1 MADLTPSRRT
11 TLNLVTLNLAGKV
24 LAIGKTLFIAALFG
38 TSSHLDAFWVAY
50 SLPLLLPNVL
60 SSTITTAFVPRFVAS
75 LEGRTGPEVWKGANT
90 LFTAILLLIAVGGA
104 AIFFWASPLIG
115 LLAPGLAPATH
126 EEAVGLIRLM
136 VPSMVM
142 LAMNSL
148 LSALSYARARFVAP
162 GLEGIVNNIA
172 VIGIAGIFAR
182 YFGVAALM
190 AGVTVGFAA
199 HLLILAWSNRD
210 LIRSSVRVS
219 FAFAHPDFRGPFAH
233 MLPLLVGY
241 TGTILTLLV
250 NQYFVSNLSAGSI
263 SALSYA
269 SMLSMLPLEVFT
281 NAVTS
286 TYYPALGRAFA
297 AGDRK
302 AAAETYFHGMRFL
315 LLLTL
320 PSAVLLVVFSKPIVV
335 LLLQHGSF
343 DAHSTD
349 LTVEAM
355 TILSVAMMFRSHT
368 YFSYRVLNSA
378 LKAWTQVTIGLL
390 GVTTAIFLNMLWAE
404 RLGLRGIA
412 LSTTISSLQSAI
424 LASISVRRLLGTKAS
439 REQWSEIVRI
449 LIPMAVL
456 GIAAYIGQSLVP
468 EDLKSRSNA
477 LWAIAT
483 GAMVIPAVLLAFFTA
498 WKLRIPE
505 IFSALALGGRLIR
518 RMPLRAFGSR
528 DA

>member
-75 LEGRTGPEVWKGANT
+75 LEGRTSPEVWKGANT
-90 LFTAILLLIAVGGA
+90 LFTSILILIAIGGA

-115 LLAPGLAPATH
+115 VLAPGLARATH

-148 LSALSYARARFVAP
+148 LSALSYARAKFVGP
-162 GLEGIVNNIA
+162 GLEGIVNNLA

-182 YFGVAALM
+182 YFGVGALM

-199 HLLILAWSNRD
+199 HLAILAWTNRD
-210 LIRSSVRVS
+210 LIRSSFRFS

-297 AGDRK
+297 ADDRK
-302 AAAETYFHGMRFL
+302 AAADTYFHGMRFL

-320 PSAVLLVVFSKPIVV
+320 PSAVLLVVYSKPIVV

-343 DAHSTD
+343 DAHSTE

-355 TILSVAMMFRSHT
+355 TILSIAMMFRSHT

-378 LKAWTQVTIGLL
+378 LMAWTQVTIGLV
-390 GVTTAIFLNMLWAE
+390 GVATAILLNMLWAE
-404 RLGLRGIA
+404 KLGLRGIA
-412 LSTTISSLQSAI
+412 LSTTLSSLQSAI
-424 LASISVRRLLGTKAS
+424 LASICVRRLLGTRIS
-439 REQWSEIVRI
+439 SEQWRDLTRVVA
-449 LIPMAVL
+449 PVAVL
-456 GIAAYIGQSLVP
+456 GAVAFAGLYLVP
-468 EDLKSRSNA
+468 ATLQARSSM
-477 LWAIAT
+477 LWAVAAGAT
-483 GAMVIPAVLLAFFTA
+483 VIPAALLAFVVA

-505 IFSALALGGRLIR
+505 VGSLLALASRFAR
-518 RMPLRAFGSR
+518 RIPIGANSKNY
-528 DA
+528 

>member
-11 TLNLVTLNLAGKV
+11 TLNLVTLTLAGKV

-60 SSTITTAFVPRFVAS
+60 SLTITTAFVPRFVAS
-75 LEGRTGPEVWKGANT
+75 LEGRSSPEVWKGANT
-90 LFTAILLLIAVGGA
+90 LFTSILILIAIGGA
-104 AIFFWASPLIG
+104 AMFVWASPLIG
-115 LLAPGLAPATH
+115 LLAPGLSASTH
-126 EEAVGLIRLM
+126 DEAVGLIRLM
-136 VPSMVM
+136 VPSTIM

-148 LSALSYARARFVAP
+148 LSALSYARASFVAP

-172 VIGIAGIFAR
+172 VICIAGIFAR
-182 YFGVAALM
+182 YFGVGALM

-199 HLLILAWSNRD
+199 HLAVLAWSNRD
-210 LIRSSVRVS
+210 LIRSSFRFS
-219 FAFAHPDFRGPFAH
+219 FAFGHPDFRGPFAH

-320 PSAVLLVVFSKPIVV
+320 PSAVLLVVYSKPVVV

-343 DAHSTD
+343 DAHSTE
-349 LTVEAM
+349 LTVQTM
-355 TILSVAMMFRSHT
+355 TILSIAMMFRSHT

-378 LKAWTQVTIGLL
+378 LQAWTQVTIGLL
-390 GVTTAIFLNMLWAE
+390 GVVTAILLNTLWAE
-404 RLGLRGIA
+404 KLGLRGIA

-424 LASISVRRLLGTKAS
+424 LSSICVRRLLGTRTGPDQW
-439 REQWSEIVRI
+439 RELARVVVPI
-449 LIPMAVL
+449 AVL
-456 GIAAYIGQSLVP
+456 GVAAYLGQALVP
-468 EDLKSRSNA
+468 DDLKSRSNA
-477 LWAIAT
+477 LWALAAGMT
-483 GAMVIPAVLLAFFTA
+483 VIPAALLAFGVA

-505 IFSALALGGRLIR
+505 VSSALALAGRLAR
-518 RMPLRAFGSR
+518 RVPLGIGGSR
-528 DA
+528 DG

>member
-1 MADLTPSRRT
+1 
-11 TLNLVTLNLAGKV
+11 VTA
-24 LAIGKTLFIAALFG
+24 
-38 TSSHLDAFWVAY
+38 
-50 SLPLLLPNVL
+50 
-60 SSTITTAFVPRFVAS
+60 
-75 LEGRTGPEVWKGANT
+75 
-90 LFTAILLLIAVGGA
+90 
-104 AIFFWASPLIG
+104 
-115 LLAPGLAPATH
+115 
-126 EEAVGLIRLM
+126 
-136 VPSMVM
+136 
-142 LAMNSL
+142 
-148 LSALSYARARFVAP
+148 
-162 GLEGIVNNIA
+162 
-172 VIGIAGIFAR
+172 
-182 YFGVAALM
+182 
-190 AGVTVGFAA
+190 GFAA
-199 HLLILAWSNRD
+199 HLAILAWSNRD
-210 LIRSSVRVS
+210 LICSSVRVS

-390 GVTTAIFLNMLWAE
+390 GVATAIFLNMLWAE

>member
-1 MADLTPSRRT
+1 VADLTPSRRT
-11 TLNLVTLNLAGKV
+11 TLNLVTLTLAGKV

-50 SLPLLLPNVL
+50 SLPLLLPNIL
-60 SSTITTAFVPRFVAS
+60 SLTITTAFVPRFVAS
-75 LEGRTGPEVWKGANT
+75 LEGRTSPEVWKGANT
-90 LFTAILLLIAVGGA
+90 LFTTILILIAMGGA
-104 AIFFWASPLIG
+104 AIFIWASPLIRM
-115 LLAPGLAPATH
+115 LAPGLAPATH
-126 EEAVGLIRLM
+126 DEAVGLIRLM
-136 VPSMVM
+136 VPSTIM

-148 LSALSYARARFVAP
+148 LSALSYARAKFLAP

-172 VIGIAGIFAR
+172 VIVIAGVFAR
-182 YFGVAALM
+182 YFGVGALM

-210 LIRSSVRVS
+210 LIRSSFRFS

-241 TGTILTLLV
+241 VGTIMTLLV

-302 AAAETYFHGMRFL
+302 AAADTYFHGLRFL

-320 PSAVLLVVFSKPIVV
+320 PSAVLLVVYSKPIVV

-343 DAHSTD
+343 DARSTE
-349 LTVEAM
+349 LTVETM
-355 TILSVAMMFRSHT
+355 TILSIAMMFRSHT
-368 YFSYRVLNSA
+368 YFAYRVLNSA
-378 LKAWTQVTIGLL
+378 LMAWTQVTIGLL
-390 GVTTAIFLNMLWAE
+390 GVATSILLNMLWAE
-404 RLGLRGIA
+404 KLGLRGIA
-412 LSTTISSLQSAI
+412 LSTTLSALQSAI
-424 LASISVRRLLGTKAS
+424 LASICVRRLLGAHTS
-439 REQWSEIVRI
+439 GDQYRE
-449 LIPMAVL
+449 LIRVIAPIAVL
-456 GIAAYIGQSLVP
+456 AVAAFAALYLVPQSLQA
-468 EDLKSRSNA
+468 RSSA
-477 LWAIAT
+477 LWAIAA
-483 GAMVIPAVLLAFFTA
+483 GATVIPAALLAFAVA

-505 IFSALALGGRLIR
+505 VGSLLALASRFAR
-518 RMPLRAFGSR
+518 RVPVGANPKS
-528 DA
+528 

>member
-11 TLNLVTLNLAGKV
+11 TLNLVTLTLAGKV

-60 SSTITTAFVPRFVAS
+60 SLTITTAFVPRFVAN
-75 LEGRTGPEVWKGANT
+75 LEGRTSPDVWKGANT
-90 LFTAILLLIAVGGA
+90 LFTSILILIAIGGA
-104 AIFFWASPLIG
+104 AIFIWASPLIG
-115 LLAPGLAPATH
+115 ALAPGLAPATH

-148 LSALSYARARFVAP
+148 LSALSYARGKFLGP

-182 YFGVAALM
+182 YFGVGALM

-199 HLLILAWSNRD
+199 HLAILVWTNRD
-210 LIRSSVRVS
+210 LIRSSVR
-219 FAFAHPDFRGPFAH
+219 FAFSFGHPDFRGPFAH

-241 TGTILTLLV
+241 VGTIMTLLV

-302 AAAETYFHGMRFL
+302 GAADTYFHGMRFL

-320 PSAVLLVVFSKPIVV
+320 PSAVLLVVYSKPIVV

-343 DAHSTD
+343 DAHSTE
-349 LTVEAM
+349 LTVETM
-355 TILSVAMMFRSHT
+355 TILSIAMMFRSHT

-378 LKAWTQVTIGLL
+378 LQAWTQVTIGLL
-390 GVTTAIFLNMLWAE
+390 GVATSILLNMLWAE
-404 RLGLRGIA
+404 KLGLRGIA
-412 LSTTISSLQSAI
+412 LSTTLSAAQSAI
-424 LASISVRRLLGTKAS
+424 LASICVRRLLGTSGAQG
-439 REQWSEIVRI
+439 RELMRIVAPI
-449 LIPMAVL
+449 AVL
-456 GIAAYIGQSLVP
+456 GVAAFAGLYLVP
-468 EDLKSRSNA
+468 DALQARSSA
-477 LWAIAT
+477 LWAIAA
-483 GAMVIPAVLLAFFTA
+483 GATVIPAALLAFALA
-498 WKLRIPE
+498 WKLEIPEVGSLLALASRFTRRIP
-505 IFSALALGGRLIR
+505 IGANSKNY
-518 RMPLRAFGSR
+518 
-528 DA
+528 

>member
-50 SLPLLLPNVL
+50 SLPILLPNVL

-75 LEGRTGPEVWKGANT
+75 LEGRTGPEIWKGANA
-90 LFTAILLLIAVGGA
+90 LFTSILILIAIGGA
-104 AIFFWASPLIG
+104 AIFVWASPLIG
-115 LLAPGLAPATH
+115 VLAPGLSPATH
-126 EEAVGLIRLM
+126 DEAVGLMRLM

-148 LSALSYARARFVAP
+148 LSALSYARARFLAP

-172 VIGIAGIFAR
+172 VIGIAGVFAR
-182 YFGVAALM
+182 YFGVGALM
-190 AGVTVGFAA
+190 AGVTLGFAA
-199 HLLILAWSNRD
+199 HLAILAWSNRD
-210 LIRSSVRVS
+210 LIRSSFRFS
-219 FAFAHPDFRGPFAH
+219 FAFGHPDFRGPFAH

-250 NQYFVSNLSAGSI
+250 NQYFVSNLSSGSI

-297 AGDRK
+297 AGNRK
-302 AAAETYFHGMRFL
+302 AAADTYFHGMRFL

-320 PSAVLLVVFSKPIVV
+320 PSAVLLVVFSRPIVV
-335 LLLQHGSF
+335 LLLQHGNF
-343 DAHSTD
+343 DAHSTE

-378 LKAWTQVTIGLL
+378 LKAWTQVTIGLV
-390 GVTTAIFLNMLWAE
+390 GVATAILLNMLWAE
-404 RLGLRGIA
+404 KLGLRGIA
-412 LSTTISSLQSAI
+412 LSTALSSLQSAI
-424 LASISVRRLLGTKAS
+424 LASFSVRRLLGS
-439 REQWSEIVRI
+439 RTSGEQRRDIARI
-449 LIPMAVL
+449 LVPIAVL
-456 GIAAYIGQSLVP
+456 GVAAYAGQALVP
-468 EDLKSRSNA
+468 DDLKARSNA
-477 LWAIAT
+477 LWAVAT
-483 GAMVIPAVLLAFFTA
+483 GAMVIPAALLALIVG

-505 IFSALALGGRLIR
+505 IISAIALAGRLAR
-518 RMPLRAFGSR
+518 RMPRGAFGSR